1 MKTILILFFIFYTTN
16 SFEVNKKVLKIFLI
30 EINPILYSI
39 RNTTLYKSNNGHPYV
54 SEFLSHD
61 RERALNEIIEDLE
74 FGSHGQLK
82 IDIVNHALLNE
93 FPKYTTIIDL
103 PNGKSDYKFDEE
115 TYVSVTRSPTE
126 DDKGIWFRF
135 YHNKLYD
142 APGLFNF
149 DYEYIIQKYNL
160 VYLKNNKRFDHV
172 WILGIDPLS
181 TFETIMVGSDPYWIN
196 GTPIQKDCKNFMIA
210 AFTISRRD
218 ANLHALAHGIENLIN
233 YAFKGTYIKYN
244 VQYNDY
250 TQKDYEALSY
260 WEKFT
265 LIDNCSQ
272 GHNSGVG
279 NVHFPFNGV
288 SDYDYSNDNK
298 VYSYWENWLHYPYLN
313 GTKNKS
319 NNKAWITFPG
329 NYKILKDSSQN
340 QEPQRL
346 YMRFW
351 MYLFP
356 HIEGYTEDGYLNNW
370 WDYYTNID
378 YVTSIN
384 TKNKNIIG
392 YIGEELE
399 LNYYVYYRSGEVENI
414 KYAKQDKN
422 VQINGNCIK
431 FENNK
436 LIGAQKGDCSVSI
449 FRDGKSV
456 SFSVNIMDS
465 TNNFMA
471 KFLE

>member
-115 TYVSVTRSPTE
+115 TYVSVARSPTE

-250 TQKDYEALSY
+250 TQL
-260 WEKFT
+260 
-265 LIDNCSQ
+265 
-272 GHNSGVG
+272 
-279 NVHFPFNGV
+279 
-288 SDYDYSNDNK
+288 
-298 VYSYWENWLHYPYLN
+298 
-313 GTKNKS
+313 
-319 NNKAWITFPG
+319 
-329 NYKILKDSSQN
+329 
-340 QEPQRL
+340 
-346 YMRFW
+346 
-351 MYLFP
+351 
-356 HIEGYTEDGYLNNW
+356 
-370 WDYYTNID
+370 
-378 YVTSIN
+378 
-384 TKNKNIIG
+384 
-392 YIGEELE
+392 
-399 LNYYVYYRSGEVENI
+399 
-414 KYAKQDKN
+414 
-422 VQINGNCIK
+422 
-431 FENNK
+431 
-436 LIGAQKGDCSVSI
+436 
-449 FRDGKSV
+449 
-456 SFSVNIMDS
+456 
-465 TNNFMA
+465 
-471 KFLE
+471 